1 MCTNA
6 SGSGAGYTKAI
17 VLDSELPRHLQCGV
31 LPLLKATMSVLVDLP
46 LEWED
51 DERMAFL
58 FSAFKQ
64 SRDVNATEWD
74 SKMAFWV
81 PLVVSSLRRNG
92 AVSLTLKEL
101 QELFKRKGSSPLG
114 MTTVLEEMI
123 RRGELQK
130 ETQFV
135 AGVESGWISWGVGL
149 LVVKPLKWTLSAVL
163 SGSKVPADEPFVVL
177 ELIKER
183 AAALFHTYQESPLSS
198 HPIISLPEL
207 RSLCSEVC
215 RDETVFCLAL
225 VQLQKEKKALVV
237 DKNGEKIVKF
247 SRGLKDKVSPVSD
260 VDMGIYQLVQSEKML
275 SLKVETLSEEAER
288 LRGEAKSALKAGKKP
303 LALRCLKSKKR
314 ADRRISE
321 LHSKLDTVQG
331 ILDRIY
337 ASQTDRMVID
347 AYQAGVGA
355 LKLAMKDI
363 TLEKT
368 ESLVDQIQEFCDTQD
383 EINQTL
389 AGVTQDNL
397 DFDSEDLERELDL
410 LLQDTTSET
419 LDLPEVPQKPM
430 PTSINPRPT
439 IGQTEDSVSRT
450 RTPLSGPKV
459 MEPAQ

>member
-1 MCTNA
+1 
-6 SGSGAGYTKAI
+6 
-17 VLDSELPRHLQCGV
+17 
-31 LPLLKATMSVLVDLP
+31 MSVSVDLP
-46 LEWED
+46 QEWKD

-64 SRDVNATEWD
+64 SRDVNTTEWD

-81 PLVVSSLRRNG
+81 PLVVSCLRRNG

-101 QELFKRKGSSPLG
+101 QEIFKRKGSAPLG
-114 MTTVLEEMI
+114 LSTVLEEMI

-135 AGVESGWISWGVGL
+135 AGVDSGWISWGVGL
-149 LVVKPLKWTLSAVL
+149 LLVKPLKWTLSAVL

-177 ELIKER
+177 ELVKEK
-183 AAALFHTYQESPLSS
+183 ASALFQTYQESPFST
-198 HPIISLPEL
+198 HPVISLPEL

-215 RDETVFCLAL
+215 KDETVFCLAL

-247 SRGLKDKVSPVSD
+247 ARGLKDKVSPVSD

-275 SLKVETLSEEAER
+275 SLKVEALSEEADR
-288 LRGEAKSALKAGKKP
+288 FKDEARSACRAGKKP

-363 TLEKT
+363 TPEKA

-389 AGVTQDNL
+389 AGATQDNL

-410 LLQDTTSET
+410 LLQDTTSEV
-419 LDLPEVPQKPM
+419 LDLPDVPQKPL
-430 PTSINPRPT
+430 PAAVKPRLT
-439 IGQTEDSVSRT
+439 ISRSEGELELDQELARLSLGDLVPST
-450 RTPLSGPKV
+450 RTSLSGPKV